1 VLKKIFVLLFL
12 IFNPLFAD
20 SFVLPTEKYDSF
32 EVPPRTHDLI
42 KQENDKKEHS
52 TLQKIE
58 DVVEKV
64 SKKTQAQQKA
74 KIQHKKDKKQHK
86 NKISKLDF
94 VPSTAASSWESLKN
108 PALESEIRKRLDVY
122 YKELE
127 SLDKKVSLS
136 LKKADIKNVV
146 NLISKITG
154 TQIVADQDVCGVV
167 ENIDLIDIPLSV
179 ALRLLTSSSTPP
191 LTILKDHGIWRVA
204 KLSTVVD
211 LLKLSAYEFLEN
223 DYSVECITIFNAKWE
238 DAIKKRIE
246 SLWTG
251 IVGDKAE
258 KGKAYLVFDDNTHKI
273 MFRSR
278 SAHVEVFKKFLK
290 EIDIEIP
297 QVKIDIRIV
306 LANKD
311 FEESLG
317 FDWSGYYDRR
327 SMVKRTDWVGFG
339 ANEDPAT
346 AMFKNAANWSM
357 NFVPSMN
364 TVKNVLPIRLPFLFG
379 NKDFSWNRWNVI
391 IDAAENR
398 GEIKTVLKPS
408 LLVNNDEWA
417 EVLVGQEMP
426 HETKIAETVEGQPSN
441 VSTTQYKDIG
451 IKIKIKSMVV
461 PTQESVFMDIFV
473 ENSYL
478 TESKFNF
485 RTLPSQEKEGFN
497 YIIETSRSKS
507 RVLLKSGYTTM
518 ISGLISN
525 TEEKAKSG
533 IPILQKIPVV
543 GWFFQG
549 NRKSMI
555 DRQLLIFITP
565 TVV

>member
-1 VLKKIFVLLFL
+1 
-12 IFNPLFAD
+12 
-20 SFVLPTEKYDSF
+20 
-32 EVPPRTHDLI
+32 
-42 KQENDKKEHS
+42 
-52 TLQKIE
+52 
-58 DVVEKV
+58 
-64 SKKTQAQQKA
+64 
-74 KIQHKKDKKQHK
+74 
-86 NKISKLDF
+86 
-94 VPSTAASSWESLKN
+94 
-108 PALESEIRKRLDVY
+108 
-122 YKELE
+122 
-127 SLDKKVSLS
+127 
-136 LKKADIKNVV
+136 
-146 NLISKITG
+146 
-154 TQIVADQDVCGVV
+154 
-167 ENIDLIDIPLSV
+167 
-179 ALRLLTSSSTPP
+179 
-191 LTILKDHGIWRVA
+191 
-204 KLSTVVD
+204 
-211 LLKLSAYEFLEN
+211 
-223 DYSVECITIFNAKWE
+223 
-238 DAIKKRIE
+238 
-246 SLWTG
+246 
-251 IVGDKAE
+251 
-258 KGKAYLVFDDNTHKI
+258 
-273 MFRSR
+273 
-278 SAHVEVFKKFLK
+278 
-290 EIDIEIP
+290 
-297 QVKIDIRIV
+297 
-306 LANKD
+306 
-311 FEESLG
+311 
-317 FDWSGYYDRR
+317 
-327 SMVKRTDWVGFG
+327 
-339 ANEDPAT
+339 
-346 AMFKNAANWSM
+346 
-357 NFVPSMN
+357 
-364 TVKNVLPIRLPFLFG
+364 LFG